1 MGERKKKKNENI
13 EEARSLLSKCI
24 LFRNMD
30 ILQREGLL
38 SRVRVLKYGDSEII
52 FRRGDT
58 ASELMA
64 LLDGSVRISVTTPDD
79 KELVLA
85 ILEPGDIFGEIA
97 VLDGRERTADA
108 VSAGGCTLAVLARND
123 FLSFL
128 SENPSAWRDLVKV
141 LCDRLRRT
149 DELLTEIALLQVPM
163 RLAKAL
169 LRIAKPNT
177 DIAGMPKQT
186 SLSQRGIANLIGA
199 TRESVNKC
207 LGGWQRAQIIDVNEG
222 TITVR
227 DEVSLRRLADFT
239 TDTK

>member
-1 MGERKKKKNENI
+1 MDERLEMRNANI
-13 EEARSLLSKCI
+13 EEARLLLGKCV
-24 LFRNMD
+24 LFRSMD
-30 ILQREGLL
+30 VVQREDLL
-38 SRVRVLKYGDSEII
+38 NRVKVLKYGDEDVI
-52 FRRGDT
+52 FRMGDT
-58 ASELMA
+58 GADLMA
-64 LLDGSVRISVTTPDD
+64 LLDGSVRISVTSPED

-97 VLDGRERTADA
+97 VLDGQERSADA
-108 VSAGGCTLAVLARND
+108 ISAGGCTLAVLTRND

-128 SENPSAWRDLVKV
+128 CQNPSAWSDLVKV

-169 LRIAKPNT
+169 LRIAKPNANMKGT
-177 DIAGMPKQT
+177 PKQT
-186 SLSQRGIANLIGA
+186 SLSQREIANLIGA

-222 TITVR
+222 IITIQ
-227 DEVSLRRLADFT
+227 DELSLRRLAEFT
-239 TDTK
+239 RDAK